1 MVFWTNVKHQSSTF
15 STDFNHAMA
24 DMGVAKIQLE
34 YQSDVFY
41 YSLGTLKG
49 QVIFYEFVLHK
60 NIEFSIKDF
69 FSKCD

>member
-1 MVFWTNVKHQSSTF
+1 MT
-15 STDFNHAMA
+15 